1 MNGIRAGRRLSS
13 QSGSVLVYCLGVLVL
28 IVLSVGYSFNASR
41 VSGEK
46 TRLQN
51 TADAAAYS
59 VAAVEAR
66 NLNFKSYTNR
76 AMVANQVALAQSV
89 SLISW
94 ARFVT
99 RFADNISMVTSLFPP
114 LRVFFTAVSKGIAA
128 AMKGLETAV
137 GLAINAI
144 NIIEQALSIAQVSH
158 HVGTL
163 AMAEDIFNEVVKRND
178 PGVDRSISLSSAPFM
193 GAYLKDHAT
202 FTKRYSPDKVTRTN
216 KAKKWTGVYDE
227 HKKRMDEF
235 RLVTLESRDLFSKN
249 RTYNWVGSFTVIPKY
264 LKLRI
269 RKTGG
274 SELTGSAKSPN
285 KLGSYY
291 TWSAMDTMSVHKR
304 RYKCSFRRGCKWRSW
319 KEVLPIGWGAAA
331 TRGGRPFFF
340 ERGLGGKHRYASSYR
355 INKYSAAAA
364 GAEYQSLGA
373 SGTFNG
379 LRAFYDI
386 QQDGLVSEAPGIALM
401 LTKPHSGSAVKTIKH
416 TEFGGGS
423 DDLDL
428 EAAGGLLNDR
438 LVALS
443 QAVPYFSRPND
454 VSAFRRWDKL
464 REYGNLYNPFWQ
476 PRLSELK
483 HRRLMLGWAATL
495 R

>member
-1 MNGIRAGRRLSS
+1 MNGIRDSRYLSR
-13 QSGSVLVYCLGVLVL
+13 QNGSVLVYCLGILVL

-41 VSGEK
+41 VSAEK

-51 TADAAAYS
+51 TADAAAFS

-66 NLNFKSYTNR
+66 DLNFKSYTNR
-76 AMVANQVALAQSV
+76 AMVANQVALAQFV

-99 RFADNISMVTSLFPP
+99 RFAENISMVTSAFPP
-114 LRVFFTAVSKGIAA
+114 LRVVFTAVSKGIAA
-128 AMKGLETAV
+128 AMKGLETGV
-137 GLAINAI
+137 GFAINAI
-144 NIIEQALSIAQVSH
+144 NVIEQVLSVAQASH
-158 HVGTL
+158 HVGTV

-178 PGVDRSISLSSAPFM
+178 PDVDRSLSLSSAPFM

-202 FTKRYSPDKVTRTN
+202 FTKRYSPSKVTRTN
-216 KAKKWTGVYDE
+216 KARKWTGVYDE
-227 HKKRMDEF
+227 NKKRMDEF

-249 RTYNWVGSFTVIPKY
+249 RTYNWMGTLNLGWY
-264 LKLRI
+264 KLRI

-274 SELTGSAKSPN
+274 SELTGSASSPD
-285 KLGSYY
+285 KTGDYY
-291 TWSAMDTMSVHKR
+291 TWSAMDTMSLHRSKR
-304 RYKCSFRRGCKWRSW
+304 KCDPFCRWRSW
-319 KEVLPIGWGAAA
+319 KETLPMGWGAAA

-364 GAEYQSLGA
+364 GAEYRTLGA
-373 SGTFNG
+373 TGMFNG

-386 QQDGLVSEAPGIALM
+386 QQDGLLSEAPGIAVM

-416 TEFGGGS
+416 TEFGDGS

-428 EAAGGLLNDR
+428 ESGGGFLNDR
-438 LVALS
+438 LAVLS

-483 HRRLMLGWAATL
+483 HRKAMLGWAATL
-495 R
+495 L